1 MKKNIQEISHQNIRW
16 INITKPNKENSKYLQ
31 KEFNFNALDLEDVL
45 ASTQRSKVDK
55 YENYTFM
62 ILLFPVYNRKTQ
74 SIESSEVDV
83 FLGKDFLVTIH
94 RGNLP
99 PLVDLFELCQSST
112 QACEQ
117 AFRGSSELLL
127 YSLLKKLFLYTYPML
142 DHVSLDIADIE
153 KKIFKG
159 QERQMTKTIMSTRH
173 NVIDMRKIMQ
183 AHKNTLIKLK
193 KDHKEEGLYAV
204 DRKHFDYYDDIIDYT
219 KEIWDQLENFKEAI
233 ETVQS
238 TNESLISFRLNDVM
252 KILTIFSV
260 LFLPPT
266 LVGTIFG
273 MNAKMMPFV
282 DHPLGFYAML
292 GISGISTLIFLVF
305 IWKKRWL

>member
-1 MKKNIQEISHQNIRW
+1 MKKNIQEINHQDIRW
-16 INITKPNKENSKYLQ
+16 IDITKPNKENSKFLT

-55 YENYTFM
+55 YENYVFM

-74 SIESSEVDV
+74 SIESSEVDI
-83 FLGKDFLVTIH
+83 FMSKDFIITIH

-99 PLVDLFELCQSST
+99 PIIELFKDCLSNPEIR
-112 QACEQ
+112 EQ
-117 AFRGSSELLL
+117 TFRGSSELLL
-127 YSLLKKLFLYTYPML
+127 YSILKKLFLYTYPML

-159 QERQMTKTIMSTRH
+159 QERQMTETIMSTRH

-183 AHKNTLIKLK
+183 AHKNTLTKLK

-204 DRKHFDYYDDIIDYT
+204 ERKHFDYYDDLIDYS

-233 ETVQS
+233 ETVQQ

-266 LVGTIFG
+266 LIGTIFG

-282 DHPLGFYAML
+282 NHPLGFYIML
-292 GISGISTLIFLVF
+292 SVSAISTLIFLVF
-305 IWKKRWL
+305 IWKKRWF